1 MILSLYIDAFKY
13 DVSCFACNKYYQIP
27 DDPPEQPDKERS
39 TEVASKST
47 QAEEISES
55 PRTKDKIPKKLTLLR

>member
-27 DDPPEQPDKERS
+27 DDPPELEIQQRSPDVITRS
-39 TEVASKST
+39 TQVEETSKTSDEV
-47 QAEEISES
+47 
-55 PRTKDKIPKKLTLLR
+55 PPKLELLR

>member
-27 DDPPEQPDKERS
+27 DDPPDQLDKS
-39 TEVASKST
+39 NEVVSKST
-47 QAEEISES
+47 QAEEKV
-55 PRTKDKIPKKLTLLR
+55 TKKLTLLR